1 MTNLSTADKFRRHIA
16 QKSFSGSAHDSP
28 LKDDLQ
34 SLYYQQQ
41 RREEFPV
48 DLLKQQGR
56 LRDQVIEQMDRNDL
70 QSFGMLTIRPDKH
83 LSLDKCRDLAC
94 SIDKALEKR
103 YNPRQRQT
111 WGSPHLTF
119 YEKDQDLLSWH
130 IHILFSLLP
139 TDQVLNKKT
148 LTYPVLDA
156 VREVSGGKDRLTN
169 HQLFDP
175 KWHKELIDFAI
186 RTPWDWINNQS
197 FYKGFRYLP
206 KGKKGLVWTLADD
219 GYEWNGFVGWRGLV
233 AYVTKDLFTGDQM
246 MKGVDE
252 RTMKRLKMEVSRVNS
267 HTGISIDIAPPK
279 PQTLTEILL

>member
-1 MTNLSTADKFRRHIA
+1 MTATKFRTYIA

-28 LKDDLQ
+28 LKDDHQ

-48 DLLKQQGR
+48 ELLKQQGR
-56 LRDQVIEQMDRNDL
+56 LRDQLIEQMDRNDL
-70 QSFGMLTIRPDKH
+70 HSFGMLTIRPDKH
-83 LSLDKCRDLAC
+83 LSLDQCRDLAF

-130 IHILFSLLP
+130 IHILFLLIP
-139 TDQVLNKKT
+139 RDQVLNKKT
-148 LTYPVLDA
+148 LTYSVLDA
-156 VREVSGGKDRLTN
+156 VRQVSGGKDRLTN

-175 KWHKELIDFAI
+175 KWHKELIDFGI
-186 RTPWDWINNQS
+186 RSPWNWIDNQS
-197 FYKGFRYLP
+197 FYNGFRYLP

-219 GYEWNGFVGWRGLV
+219 AYEWNGFVGWRGLV
-233 AYVTKDLFTGDQM
+233 AYVTKDLFTGNQM
-246 MKGVDE
+246 MIGIDE
-252 RTMKRLKMEVSRVNS
+252 RTMTRLKMEVSRVNS

-279 PQTLTEILL
+279 TKTLTERLL

>member
-1 MTNLSTADKFRRHIA
+1 MTATKLRTYIA
-16 QKSFSGSAHDSP
+16 QKSSSGPPHDSP
-28 LKDDLQ
+28 LHDDLQ

-48 DLLKQQGR
+48 ELLKQQGR
-56 LRDQVIEQMDRNDL
+56 LRDQMIEQMDRNDL
-70 QSFGMLTIRPDKH
+70 HSFGMLTIRPDKH
-83 LSLDKCRDLAC
+83 LSLDQCRDLAF

-139 TDQVLNKKT
+139 RDQVLNKKT
-148 LTYPVLDA
+148 LTYPALDA

>member
-1 MTNLSTADKFRRHIA
+1 MTATKFRTYIA

-28 LKDDLQ
+28 LKDDHQ

-48 DLLKQQGR
+48 ELLKQQGR
-56 LRDQVIEQMDRNDL
+56 LRDQLIEQMDRNDL
-70 QSFGMLTIRPDKH
+70 HSFGMLTIRPDKH
-83 LSLDKCRDLAC
+83 LSLDQCRDLAF

-119 YEKDQDLLSWH
+119 YEKDQDLLFWH

-139 TDQVLNKKT
+139 RDQVLNKKT
-148 LTYPVLDA
+148 LTYGVLDA
-156 VREVSGGKDRLTN
+156 VRNVSGGKDRLTN

-175 KWHKELIDFAI
+175 KWHRELIDFAI

-219 GYEWNGFVGWRGLV
+219 AYEWNGFFGWRGLV
-233 AYVTKDLFTGDQM
+233 AYVTKDLFTGNQM

-279 PQTLTEILL
+279 TKTLTERLL